1 MKKLPNLHIF
11 VGLTHERP
19 FVTEVCKESILLHNP
34 GVSIFPMHPQHI
46 HGWTRKRPA
55 DQYTDH
61 TIARFMCPAFCNFKG
76 YSIFMDDDF
85 IVECNLKETFR
96 YINDMQAV
104 SVVQHRYNPTK
115 IKYPSTGNKVDN
127 NSSFQRKNWSSFM
140 LFNNEHPDCQRLTL
154 DYVNNAPASDLL
166 HFKWTETPFIGK
178 MPLQYNFLVDEYG
191 PIKNIKNYHYT
202 LGGPWADE
210 TKSCDFAKKW
220 LYYEK
225 KYKKRLTF
233 NQE

>member
-1 MKKLPNLHIF
+1 
-11 VGLTHERP
+11 
-19 FVTEVCKESILLHNP
+19 
-34 GVSIFPMHPQHI
+34 
-46 HGWTRKRPA
+46 
-55 DQYTDH
+55 
-61 TIARFMCPAFCNFKG
+61 
-76 YSIFMDDDF
+76 MDDDF

-104 SVVQHRYNPTK
+104 SVVQHKYNPTK
-115 IKYPSTGNKVDN
+115 LKYPSTGNEVE
-127 NSSFQRKNWSSFM
+127 NSPGFPRKNWASFM

-154 DYVNNAPASDLL
+154 DYVNIAPASNLL

-178 MPLQYNFLVDEYG
+178 MPLQYNFLVGEYG

-202 LGGPWADE
+202 LGGPWVEE

-225 KYKKRLTF
+225 KAKKRLTPDTV
-233 NQE
+233 